1 MEEVKVR
8 NNKTNL
14 KVYVNGF
21 PDLKLMPKEV
31 LEILLTEIERIFCEH
46 KYRKKSKK

>member
-1 MEEVKVR
+1 MEEVKLR

-21 PDLKLMPKEV
+21 PNLKLMPKEV
-31 LEILLTEIERIFCEH
+31 LEVLLTEIERMFCEQ
-46 KYRKKSKK
+46 KNRKKSKK

>member
-8 NNKTNL
+8 NNRTNL

-31 LEILLTEIERIFCEH
+31 LEILLTEIERMFCEYR
-46 KYRKKSKK
+46 YRKKSKK